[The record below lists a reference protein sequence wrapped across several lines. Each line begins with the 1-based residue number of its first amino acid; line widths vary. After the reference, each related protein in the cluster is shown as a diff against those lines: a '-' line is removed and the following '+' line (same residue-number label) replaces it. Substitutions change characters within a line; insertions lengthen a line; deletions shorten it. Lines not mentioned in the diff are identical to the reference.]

1 MKAKIVEAETV
12 VTVSYPYRLNER
24 VGLAGVVGKKYFMD
38 YKHNNEM
45 TLLFRLEK
53 FEQRNDW

>member
-12 VTVSYPYRLNER
+12 VIVSYPYRLNER
-24 VGLAGVVGKKYFMD
+24 VALEGVVGKKYFMD
-38 YKHNNEM
+38 YNHNNEM

-53 FEQRNDW
+53 FDQREDW